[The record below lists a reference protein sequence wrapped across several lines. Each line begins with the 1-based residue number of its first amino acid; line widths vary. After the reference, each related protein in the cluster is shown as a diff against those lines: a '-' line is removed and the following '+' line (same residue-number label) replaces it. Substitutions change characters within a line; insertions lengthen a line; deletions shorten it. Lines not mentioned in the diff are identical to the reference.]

1 MFEAHAAHVFD
12 YCRSLLADRLDAADA
27 AEATLVTAYSLLD
40 RLQDVGRQ
48 RAWLFALA
56 RRECVGAHPVRTRL
70 PNSARDP
77 DAVIRAGEANA
88 EDEPETEELR
98 LEIIEGHG
106 QAGATLR
113 ALPARERE
121 VLDLVY
127 RHYLSSADVGAVLGV
142 PAERASA
149 LLAGAVTSFDHAYG
163 ARQVGARQDR
173 AHQDR
178 TDRSEQVTQP
188 EDATGALVTGVR
200 VISTIPLL
208 GLPPAIRARATSIVL
223 DPELASFRQ
232 SMASGIGVLGP
243 DGFPLEPPPGAV
255 LHKPAQQQAA
265 YRGPRKRLV
274 VLGALLLAAVTAA
287 AVMASS
293 SSGVPNAITHAIG
306 QALGQDHVGTPRASI
321 RSLTPHLPITA
332 LLPKRRDP
340 GLVLPILPA
349 SPSGNSRSPKPHP
362 APSKT
367 TIIPSVSPSPWPSA
381 TPTPTPTPSP
391 TPTPTP
397 SPTPTPTDSGTP
409 STTP

>member
-1 MFEAHAAHVFD
+1 VSADASQVDSDRFSAMFEAHAAHVFD

-27 AEATLVTAYSLLD
+27 TQATLVTAYSLLD

-56 RRECVGAHPVRTRL
+56 RRECVGEHPVRTRL

-77 DAVIRAGEANA
+77 AAVVRAGEPNA

-98 LEIIEGHG
+98 IGIIEGHG

-113 ALPARERE
+113 ALPAPERE

-149 LLAGAVTSFDHAYG
+149 LLAGAVKSFERAYDG
-163 ARQVGARQDR
+163 TKQVG
-173 AHQDR
+173 
-178 TDRSEQVTQP
+178 QP

-208 GLPPAIRARATSIVL
+208 GLPPAIRTGATSIVL

-232 SMASGIGVLGP
+232 SLASGIGDLGS
-243 DGFPLEPPPGAV
+243 DGFPSQPPPKAMR
-255 LHKPAQQQAA
+255 QAA
-265 YRGPRKRLV
+265 GRGPRKRLV
-274 VLGALLLAAVTAA
+274 LLGGLLLVAASAA

-306 QALGQDHVGTPRASI
+306 QALGQDHVGTQHASI